1 MGATPWRFESSLPHQ
16 IVTVMETKRV
26 VLNEDGT
33 LDSFLVSEDMY
44 NLIMGLSK
52 HHKWV
57 KDQTL
62 SDKLTLNVYIP
73 EDNVTISITW

>member
-1 MGATPWRFESSLPHQ
+1 M
-16 IVTVMETKRV
+16 KRV
-26 VLNEDGT
+26 ALKEEGT
-33 LDSFLVSEDMY
+33 LDSCLVSEDMY

>member
-1 MGATPWRFESSLPHQ
+1 MSGSRVRAPQGSQNRR
-16 IVTVMETKRV
+16 VVKMKRV
-26 VLNEDGT
+26 VLKEDGT
-33 LDSFLVSEDMY
+33 LDRFLVSEDMY